1 MSTDQTKPAPIDIRS
16 RSKDENPLM
25 NFDTGGKI
33 IVKVSEK
40 SKQYMR
46 SLRKM
51 CIELSPD
58 GIPEKRNTGYAFY
71 RTPNYLEQFQE
82 VCDMTVAT
90 FESLVDDGCI
100 PFVAIKLINKSLM
113 HNNIAF
119 LTNNALR
126 RILDIDIVADTD
138 KINEKYIKNDEYK
151 FQSLSKHLTSLQS
164 VANSLEKR
172 IDNQTFLAG
181 FCRHSTKDVNLAVYS
196 DDLQDEINKSGRPA
210 LDILE
215 TVRNTIT
222 GEIEKEVIDSIQ
234 EKYAYVPDSFM
245 MEIDS
250 LSMLHFIK
258 RLLLLHRE
266 DPFKTRRIYYSPD
279 RKKII
284 KII

>member
-1 MSTDQTKPAPIDIRS
+1 LSPEPIKPAPIDTRS

-40 SKQYMR
+40 SKAYMR

-51 CIELSPD
+51 CIELSQE
-58 GIPEKRNTGYAFY
+58 GIPEKRDTGHAFHK
-71 RTPNYLEQFQE
+71 RSDYLEQFPE

-90 FESLVDDGCI
+90 FESLIDDGCL
-100 PFVAIKLINKSLM
+100 PFVALRLINKSLE
-113 HNNIAF
+113 HKNIAF

-126 RILDIDIVADTD
+126 RILNIDLLADSE
-138 KINEKYIKNDEYK
+138 KINEKFIKNDEYK

-210 LDILE
+210 WDILQ

-234 EKYAYVPDSFM
+234 EKYEYVPDSFM
-245 MEIDS
+245 IELDS